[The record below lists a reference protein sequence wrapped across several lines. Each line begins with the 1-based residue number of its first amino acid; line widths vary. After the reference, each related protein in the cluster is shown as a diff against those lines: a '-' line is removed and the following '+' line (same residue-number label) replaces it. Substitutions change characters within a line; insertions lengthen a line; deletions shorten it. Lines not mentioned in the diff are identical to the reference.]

1 MSFWTYISG
10 TIEVKVPGRTQ
21 AEKDYILRTVLDH
34 LPRVI
39 GSEGDMEVYT
49 NKRDGDDMW
58 TTHDEYG
65 YRTDNLIDTYGFK
78 DHKHGMRKT
87 QSRYVI
93 TVEGSLR
100 DCTFHETHREFMN
113 WLCRLAKR
121 LEVDSVLVRIH
132 DSCGDRITIDTYGWD
147 NPYRQMCEDPSWTS
161 KDGEPCWWEHLMWR
175 PYKDDCLP
183 LSIIVKYFN
192 EPNADAAWEASRKE
206 REGDNKC
213 ASN

>member
-21 AEKDYILRTVLDH
+21 AEKDYILKTILDH

-78 DHKHGMRKT
+78 DRKRGMRKT
-87 QSRYVI
+87 QSRYII
-93 TVEGSLR
+93 TVNGSLR
-100 DCTFHETHREFMN
+100 DCMFHETHREFMN

-121 LEVDSVLVRIH
+121 LDVDSVLVRIH
-132 DSCGDRITIDTYGWD
+132 DSCGDRITIDTYGWN
-147 NPYRQMCEDPSWTS
+147 NPYRQMNEDPSWTS
-161 KDGEPCWWEHLMWR
+161 KDGEPCWWEHLMWSPFPGDR
-175 PYKDDCLP
+175 LP
-183 LSIIVKYFN
+183 LSMIVKYFN
-192 EPNADAAWEASRKE
+192 DPDADAAWEALHKE
-206 REGDNKC
+206 REGDDE
-213 ASN
+213 